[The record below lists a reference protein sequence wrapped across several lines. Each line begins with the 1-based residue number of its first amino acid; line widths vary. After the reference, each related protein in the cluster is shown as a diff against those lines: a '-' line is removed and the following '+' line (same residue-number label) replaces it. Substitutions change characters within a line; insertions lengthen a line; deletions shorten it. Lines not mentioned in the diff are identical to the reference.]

1 MRHAFLAAAA
11 SLIFAAAPALAG
23 EQYMSEGYA
32 VSGYDVVAYH
42 DIEQTDVGT
51 PQAKA
56 VRESP
61 AFETE
66 YNGAKW
72 LFSSAANRDAF
83 WPSQRNMRPHLMD
96 IAHSV
101 SRGAAKC
108 RATRIFGGLLTESS
122 T

>member
-56 VRESP
+56 VRGSP
-61 AFETE
+61 AFETDTMVLS
-66 YNGAKW
+66 GCSQVR
-72 LFSSAANRDAF
+72 LIGTRS